1 MKSGLEGLSELIVA
15 RSDTTEVF
23 DFVKE
28 PFDPI
33 ALPIEKAIMRD
44 RTLAGAFG
52 GDHRFGSILLDLSA
66 DGIAVV
72 TFIEDGC
79 FGTSRCE
86 DLLVKRIEGGV
97 VALLSRREQNAKGV
111 ALVEGCGVD
120 LRRQT
125 SPRAAK
131 SLIRA
136 VFLGAP
142 AAC

>member
-1 MKSGLEGLSELIVA
+1 VKSGLEGLSELIVA

-28 PFDPI
+28 PLDPI
-33 ALPIEKAIMRD
+33 TLPVEKGIMRN

-52 GDHRFGSILLDLSA
+52 GDHRLGSVFLDLSA
-66 DGIAVV
+66 DGVAVV
-72 TFIEDGC
+72 TFVEDCGLRRA
-79 FGTSRCE
+79 RCE

>member
-1 MKSGLEGLSELIVA
+1 MEGLGELVVA
-15 RSDTTEVF
+15 GSDTTEVF

-33 ALPIEKAIMRD
+33 ALPIEKDIMRD

-66 DGIAVV
+66 DGVAVV
-72 TFIEDGC
+72 TFVEDCGLRRAR
-79 FGTSRCE
+79 GE

-97 VALLSRREQNAKGV
+97 VALLAWSEQNAKGV

>member
-28 PFDPI
+28 PLDPI
-33 ALPIEKAIMRD
+33 TLPVEKGIMRN

-66 DGIAVV
+66 DGVAVV
-72 TFIEDGC
+72 TLVEDC
-79 FGTSRCE
+79 RLRTSYLE
-86 DLLVKRIEGGV
+86 DFLVKRIEGGV
-97 VALLSRREQNAKGV
+97 VALLAWSEQNAKGM
-111 ALVEGCGVD
+111 ALVKDCCMD
-120 LRRQT
+120 FRRQT

>member
-1 MKSGLEGLSELIVA
+1 MKGLGEFVVA
-15 RSDTTEVF
+15 GGDTTEVF

-33 ALPIEKAIMRD
+33 ALPIEKDIMGD

-66 DGIAVV
+66 DGVAVV
-72 TFIEDGC
+72 TLVEDC
-79 FGTSRCE
+79 RLRTSYLE
-86 DLLVKRIEGGV
+86 DFLVKRIKGGV
-97 VALLSRREQNAKGV
+97 VTFLAWCEENAKDM
-111 ALVEGCGVD
+111 ALVQSCGVD
-120 LRRQT
+120 LRGQT

>member
-1 MKSGLEGLSELIVA
+1 MEGLSELIVA

-28 PFDPI
+28 PLDPV
-33 ALPIEKAIMRD
+33 ALAVKEGIMRD
-44 RTLAGAFG
+44 RTLAGAFR
-52 GDHRFGSILLDLSA
+52 GDHRLGSVFLDLSA
-66 DGIAVV
+66 DGVAVV
-72 TFIEDGC
+72 TFVEDCGLRRAR
-79 FGTSRCE
+79 GE

>member
-1 MKSGLEGLSELIVA
+1 MEGLGELVVA
-15 RSDTTEVF
+15 GSDTTEVF

-28 PFDPI
+28 PLDPI
-33 ALPIEKAIMRD
+33 ALAVKEGIVRD
-44 RTLAGAFG
+44 RTLTGAFG
-52 GDHRFGSILLDLSA
+52 GDHRLGSILLDLSA
-66 DGIAVV
+66 DGVAVV
-72 TFIEDGC
+72 TLVEDC
-79 FGTSRCE
+79 RLGTSCGE

-97 VALLSRREQNAKGV
+97 VALLTRSKENAKGM
-111 ALVEGCGVD
+111 ALVKGGCVD